1 MSARTV
7 ARTVALIGGVAAL
20 TWFVRLQRRASRRA
34 VTRRRLEHLVGS
46 DRDRSRA
53 TDKRVRPLLTSP

>member
-7 ARTVALIGGVAAL
+7 ARTVALVGAVAVL
-20 TWFVRLQRRASRRA
+20 TWFVGVRRRANRRA
-34 VTRRRLEHLVGS
+34 VIRRRLEHLVAS

-53 TDKRVRPLLTSP
+53 PAERVRPLLTSP